1 MNQVCPNND
10 PQFDKLF
17 ITVAGDATVRTRRY
31 LYYGVCIPIRFVLYL
46 VMIKYHT
53 NKAFLGL
60 VALVSAY
67 AFYRLMY
74 GENGV
79 CVSSTS
85 LPSSSSPSTYWWS
98 KKFQAIMAL
107 GMTVF
112 SLSGMAGKTDT
123 TIVPFLM
130 LVSILGGLAQS
141 VRVSAHTRIC

>member
-17 ITVAGDATVRTRRY
+17 IAIAGDSTVRTRRY

-46 VMIKYHT
+46 ILVKYHA
-53 NKAFLGL
+53 NKPFLGL
-60 VALVSAY
+60 VAMISAY
-67 AFYRLMY
+67 AFYRLIH

-79 CVSSTS
+79 CVSS
-85 LPSSSSPSTYWWS
+85 PSPTMYWWS

-112 SLSGMAGKTDT
+112 SLSGMVGKTDT

-130 LVSILGGLAQS
+130 LVSIVGGLAQS